1 MKNVLIL
8 GAKSD
13 MAQAIARQLAAQSCN
28 LMLAGRNPDS
38 MRDLAA
44 DLRIR
49 SGADV
54 TALDFDALD
63 YASHAVFYAG
73 LPHSPD
79 TVICVFGYLGD
90 AEKARVDSVEAHR
103 ILTTNYIG
111 AVSILDMVA
120 NDFEARGEGTIIG
133 ISSVA
138 GDRGRGSNYHYGS
151 AKAGFTAYLSG
162 LRNRLAAKGVHV
174 MTVKPGFVAT
184 RMTEALDLPGA
195 VTATPDQV
203 ARAIVSSAAKKRNV
217 IYTLWMWRF
226 IMLIIIHIPE
236 SIFKKLKL

>member
-1 MKNVLIL
+1 MENVLIL

-38 MRDLAA
+38 MNDLAA

-54 TALDFDALD
+54 TALEFDALD
-63 YASHAVFYAG
+63 CASHKSFYEN
-73 LPHSPD
+73 LPHKPD

-90 AEKARVDSVEAHR
+90 ADKARTDFAEAQR
-103 ILTTNYIG
+103 IMETNYNG
-111 AVSILDMVA
+111 AVSILDIA
-120 NDFEARGEGTIIG
+120 AADFETRGEGTIVG

-162 LRNRLAAKGVHV
+162 LRNRLASKGVHV
-174 MTVKPGFVAT
+174 MTVKPGFVRT
-184 RMTEALDLPGA
+184 RMTEELDLPGA

-203 ARAIVSSAAKKRNV
+203 ARAVVAAAQKKRNV
-217 IYTLWMWRF
+217 IYTLWMWQF
-226 IMLIIIHIPE
+226 IMLIIRHIPE
-236 SIFKKLKL
+236 PVFKKLKL